1 MKHHSLTNLFKK
13 VIVAGFL
20 TAAVVLMFTGCPHP
34 NNSGGNNKKEET
46 RTETIPIYLYF
57 PYASDQEDYQLSE
70 MPVGV
75 EYFGFYYYYTYTI
88 KSNEWI
94 DSVTQDMYDS
104 VINEYTKRG
113 LSVKSLCEDGYSDK
127 KFEVGSP
134 IYGNVYA
141 DVNENVSD
149 ITAKLSKIII
159 VDKDENYSLMLSG
172 KDIFQENATDE
183 FLTDDVL
190 RRIIRCIYNTNSFS
204 DIPSVISEIKNKV
217 SLKKVYAGTNYEFT
231 EWDKTSS
238 LGGKD
243 ICLVTNQSF
252 EELGKYWITVF
263 TEEKNWTSGRYD
275 PKLDSA
281 DPVKLSDLEF
291 GDPANPKTYNAA
303 TQTAYIYKGAT
314 PFWRVYEMN
323 ENDWE
328 EVTETSDIPAYAVL
342 RIVSKE

>member
-1 MKHHSLTNLFKK
+1 MKKHSLRNLFKK
-13 VIVAGFL
+13 VIFTGAL
-20 TAAVVLMFTGCPHP
+20 AAVVLMLTSCPHP
-34 NNSGGNNKKEET
+34 NNSGGNNTQEET
-46 RTETIPIYLYF
+46 NTSTLAIYLNF
-57 PYASDQEDYQLSE
+57 PYASDQEDYQFSE

-88 KSNEWI
+88 KSNEVFN
-94 DSVTQDMYDS
+94 SVTQDMYDCI
-104 VINEYTKRG
+104 INEYTKRG
-113 LSVKSLCEDGYSDK
+113 LTVKSLCDDGHSNS
-127 KFEVGSP
+127 KFKVGGP

-149 ITAKLSKIII
+149 IKAKLSTIVI
-159 VDKDENYSLMLSG
+159 VDKDEKYSLFLSD
-172 KDIFQENATDE
+172 KDIFQENVTDE

-190 RRIIRCIYNTNSFS
+190 RRIILRLYDTNSFS
-204 DIPSVISEIKNKV
+204 EKSSVISELKNKV

-238 LGGKD
+238 LGGKQ

-263 TEEKNWTSGRYD
+263 TEENNWTSGRYD

-281 DPVKLSDLEF
+281 NPVILSELKF
-291 GDPANPKTYNAA
+291 GDSHNPNSYDAA

-328 EVTETSDIPAYAVL
+328 EVTETSYIPAYAVL